1 MCKNKNDTSFEMSFS
16 GAADRG
22 RTGTDV
28 TPTDFKCPFWV
39 FMDFMPC
46 NPLTKN
52 GLIMRF
58 LRY

>member
-28 TPTDFKCPFWV
+28 TPTDFKSGV
-39 FMDFMPC
+39 SA
-46 NPLTKN
+46 NSTTAANYAIL
-52 GLIMRF
+52 
-58 LRY
+58 